1 MANFY
6 NVANKNISD
15 VATTYLTSTS
25 DSTIILSILVSN
37 TAGTNSDVTIN
48 LLDSGSA
55 VEASLATTLVI
66 PADSNVDIIGN
77 KFILPSG
84 KSLSFGS
91 STSGTLD
98 AITSY
103 VEV

>member
-6 NVANKNISD
+6 NNARKNISD
-15 VATTYLTSTS
+15 TSTVYLTSTS
-25 DSTIILSILVSN
+25 DSTIVLSILIAN
-37 TAGTNSDVTIN
+37 TVGTNSDVTVNILN
-48 LLDSGSA
+48 SANA
-55 VEASLATTLVI
+55 VEASLATTLVVS
-66 PADSNVDIIGN
+66 ADSNVDIIGN

-84 KSLSFGS
+84 KKLSFSS

-103 VEV
+103 VVV